1 VSDYTAEEWKTLVT
15 APTAAGLLISLS
27 DASGPIGLAKESMAV
42 VRAIMDAAG
51 DGPAVVKAMAEQL
64 KAGVRPS
71 MPSVPHSDRAQAKAV
86 VLETVKAGVAIVAAK
101 SPTEEVAFKQWI
113 VQTATKVAQASKE
126 GTILG
131 FGGTLV
137 SPEEQAAL
145 NELAAALGVPAPTA
159 TT

>member
-1 VSDYTAEEWKTLVT
+1 MSEYTAEEYTTLVT

-42 VRAIMDAAG
+42 VKAIMDAAG

-64 KAGVRPS
+64 KTGVRPS
-71 MPSVPHSDRAQAKAV
+71 MPKVPHGDRAQAKAV
-86 VLETVKAGVAIVAAK
+86 ILEAVKAGVAIVAAK
-101 SPTEEVAFKQWI
+101 SPTEEAAFRQWI
-113 VQTATKVAQASKE
+113 VDTASKVAQASKE

-145 NELAAALGVPAPTA
+145 NELAAALGVSAPPA